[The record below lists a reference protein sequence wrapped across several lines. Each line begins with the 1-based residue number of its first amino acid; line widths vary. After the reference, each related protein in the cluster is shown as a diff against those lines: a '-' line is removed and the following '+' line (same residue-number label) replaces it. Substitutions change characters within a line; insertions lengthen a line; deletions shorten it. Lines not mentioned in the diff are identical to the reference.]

1 MRFLNKI
8 SVVVPTYNSMLLLNS
23 TLKSLL
29 NQTVDKSCFEV
40 IVVDDGS
47 KDGTRFL
54 VDEYRGQMDI
64 SYYYLEDK
72 GFRLAAARN
81 VGLHFAKY
89 PVVLFFDCGML
100 ASNELIESHLQKHEM
115 RPNCVLVGM
124 SYGVEEFSMVN
135 AKALDKILNAHNL
148 NDAFSILRSTRQ
160 FNDCRYDAMEKLD
173 FNLSLAHNPWVAC
186 WGGHMSCGTNSL
198 RKIGGFDEWFN
209 SWGGEDVEL
218 AIRLHHAGYAF
229 ETLNSLE
236 AIHAPHLKE
245 EEENISSSRKNIQ
258 YIINKHPQPEV
269 ELLGR
274 LGWEEIFTLRGLNE
288 ELPDS
293 VAMTGA

>member
-1 MRFLNKI
+1 MSFSNKI

-23 TLKSLL
+23 TLRSFLD
-29 NQTVDKSCFEV
+29 QTVDKSCFEI

-54 VDEYRGQMDI
+54 VDEYRDQLDI

-89 PVVLFFDCGML
+89 SLVLFFDCGML
-100 ASNELIESHLQKHEM
+100 ASNELLESHLRKHEVSS
-115 RPNCVLVGM
+115 NCVLIGM

-135 AKALDKILNAHNL
+135 ARELDKILNGHTLA
-148 NDAFSILRSTRQ
+148 DAFSILRSTSQ

-173 FNLSLAHNPWVAC
+173 FDLSPTRCPWVVC
-186 WGGHMSCGTNSL
+186 WGGHMSCGTSDL
-198 RKIGGFDEWFN
+198 RRIGGFDEYFN

-218 AIRLHHAGYAF
+218 AIRLHRAGCTF
-229 ETLNSLE
+229 EVLNSLE
-236 AIHAPHLKE
+236 AIHAPHFKE
-245 EEENISSSRKNIQ
+245 EEENINSSRKNIQ
-258 YIINKHPQPEV
+258 YIIKKHPQPEV

-274 LGWEEIFTLRGLNE
+274 FGWEDIFARQDAKV
-288 ELPDS
+288 ELSDS
-293 VAMTGA
+293 MIMAST